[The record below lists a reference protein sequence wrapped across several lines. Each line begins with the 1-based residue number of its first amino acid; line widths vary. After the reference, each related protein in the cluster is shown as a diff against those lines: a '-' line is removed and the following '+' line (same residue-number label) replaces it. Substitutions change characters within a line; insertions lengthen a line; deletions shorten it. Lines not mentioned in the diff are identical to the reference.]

1 MILTLHKLASPI
13 IFYQSCRYVTE
24 DIFKQLV
31 KQQYPLP
38 ATSMEA
44 RSLPLPD
51 YHAVQYA
58 AGYVVRHLCLAL
70 YPRAERGNKPAWGE
84 ANLHQHLE
92 RGSHQ
97 LKEELVVCLEKNFVQ
112 RSENIDK
119 KRTTLTHH
127 LAAF

>member
-1 MILTLHKLASPI
+1 MILTLHKVASP
-13 IFYQSCRYVTE
+13 IFYQSCQYVTE

-44 RSLPLPD
+44 PSLPPLD
-51 YHAVQYA
+51 YQQNAVQYA
-58 AGYVVRHLCLAL
+58 AGYVVRHLRLAS
-70 YPRAERGNKPAWGE
+70 YPCTERGNKPGDE

-97 LKEELVVCLEKNFVQ
+97 LKEELVVCLKKNLR
-112 RSENIDK
+112 RSEK
-119 KRTTLTHH
+119 
-127 LAAF
+127 A